1 ANQIKLN
8 NGVLT
13 RNEWR
18 ILENLNEV
26 EDEYG
31 DEYFCS
37 QQIRPI
43 KTVYAERHLFGET
56 SENESNQDFNI
67 NNNENK
73 KSEEEYKDASK

>member
-1 ANQIKLN
+1 MDGLLRGDTLTRQQANQIKLN

-26 EDEYG
+26 EYEYG

-37 QQIRPI
+37 QQIRSI
-43 KTVYAERHLFGET
+43 KTVYAESTQSVGKT
-56 SENESNQDFNI
+56 
-67 NNNENK
+67 
-73 KSEEEYKDASK
+73 AC

>member
-1 ANQIKLN
+1 LNNLERKKYNIEFNLDGLLRGDTLTRQQANQIKLN

-26 EDEYG
+26 DDEYG
-31 DEYFCS
+31 DEYFVS

-43 KTVYAERHLFGET
+43 KTVYAERHLAE
-56 SENESNQDFNI
+56 
-67 NNNENK
+67 
-73 KSEEEYKDASK
+73 